1 MKSYK
6 LFILFILFI
15 THLIGCAPST
25 ITAIPLSIADRR
37 STEAQVID
45 NKIFLAAWN
54 PIQEIADNANQ
65 KIHFNLLSYNQT
77 ILIVGQSPSE
87 DIKNQVTDVVQK
99 IKDVKAVH
107 NKMTVG
113 KINTIKQRAKDTV
126 TTTNLKTRLFLKI
139 KNEVHPFHVKIVTE
153 NDIVYLLGIV
163 NDKEADEAISVAKSS
178 KGVKLV
184 VPLFELDESVKNK
197 Y

>member
-126 TTTNLKTRLFLKI
+126 TTTNLKTRLFLRKI
-139 KNEVHPFHVKIVTE
+139 SSPNE
-153 NDIVYLLGIV
+153 
-163 NDKEADEAISVAKSS
+163 
-178 KGVKLV
+178 
-184 VPLFELDESVKNK
+184 
-197 Y
+197 